1 MPESTAELS
10 FRLISFRA
18 LRYSFR
24 LLDDIPVPP
33 KPDQEINFNF
43 KYHFKSYRNKDS
55 NYAIE
60 IGVSGLL
67 STTEEPLFEL
77 TTQTIFAV
85 EGELLNSPEVG
96 SALPGDLVLSFFGM
110 AYAST
115 RGMLAEKT
123 YGAAILPMQNIS
135 ELLSE
140 KFGSLDLPF
149 AVY

>member
-1 MPESTAELS
+1 MPESTEEFS

-18 LRYSFR
+18 LRYSYR
-24 LLDDIPVPP
+24 LLDEIPSPI
-33 KPDQEINFNF
+33 KPDQEISFNF
-43 KYHFKSYRNKDS
+43 RYRFKSYRNDDS

-67 STTEEPLFEL
+67 STTEEPLFDL
-77 TTQTIFAV
+77 TTQTIFAI
-85 EGELLNSPEVG
+85 EGGPFNSPEGG
-96 SALPGDLVLSFFGM
+96 SELPADLMLSFLGM

-115 RGMLAEKT
+115 RGMLAEKS